1 MMSSEFVH
9 EVDGHGES
17 LAIESLDFES
27 LDFLGDQFVPK
38 ILVINEQTSKN

>member
-1 MMSSEFVH
+1 MMSFELVH
-9 EVDGHGES
+9 EVDGHVG
-17 LAIESLDFES
+17 LIESLDFES